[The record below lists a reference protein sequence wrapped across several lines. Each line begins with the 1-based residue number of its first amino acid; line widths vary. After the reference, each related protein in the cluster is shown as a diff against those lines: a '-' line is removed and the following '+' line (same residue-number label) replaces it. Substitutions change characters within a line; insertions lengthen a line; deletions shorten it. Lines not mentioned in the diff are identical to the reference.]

1 MKIIVSPAKK
11 MKEASFTFSK
21 PTVPLFIDRAN
32 SNRELL
38 KSFSVDELMRIYEC
52 SSKIALN
59 AYDLLRS
66 KELNEALLTYDGIQY
81 TYLKANALDREE
93 LDYLGNNLYILS
105 ALYGIL
111 RSTDLISYYRLEM
124 NNKLY
129 IDDKN
134 LYDYWGDDPYKVLF
148 KDNDIVINLAS
159 VEYSKMISKHLK
171 EGDRFITVYFYEQEK
186 GKLIEKGVY
195 AKMARGSMVRFMAQ
209 NKIDS
214 IEKIKDFDE
223 LGYKFSEELSSNDS
237 LVFIRAI
244 KK

>member
-93 LDYLGNNLYILS
+93 LDYLGDNLYIRKRQKYPESIKLFEP
-105 ALYGIL
+105 
-111 RSTDLISYYRLEM
+111 LI
-124 NNKLY
+124 
-129 IDDKN
+129 I
-134 LYDYWGDDPYKVLF
+134 
-148 KDNDIVINLAS
+148 
-159 VEYSKMISKHLK
+159 
-171 EGDRFITVYFYEQEK
+171 
-186 GKLIEKGVY
+186 
-195 AKMARGSMVRFMAQ
+195 
-209 NKIDS
+209 
-214 IEKIKDFDE
+214 
-223 LGYKFSEELSSNDS
+223 
-237 LVFIRAI
+237 
-244 KK
+244 